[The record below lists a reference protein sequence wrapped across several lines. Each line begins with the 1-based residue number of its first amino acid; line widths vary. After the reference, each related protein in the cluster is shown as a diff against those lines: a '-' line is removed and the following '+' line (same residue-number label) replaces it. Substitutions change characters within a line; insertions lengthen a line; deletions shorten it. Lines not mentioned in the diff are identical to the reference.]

1 MAEEK
6 IYPFEEALEKLS
18 ALVEKMESGDLSLEE
33 SLKIF
38 EEGIKLSKDC
48 QNALTDA
55 EKKVQALLLEEDQT
69 NALDS
74 ENPERELKLRL
85 IRFSQNVSRNP

>member
-6 IYPFEEALEKLS
+6 IYPFEEALEKLNT
-18 ALVEKMESGDLSLEE
+18 LVEKMESGDLSLEE

-69 NALDS
+69 NTLDN
-74 ENPERELKLRL
+74 ENPER
-85 IRFSQNVSRNP
+85 

>member
-48 QNALTDA
+48 QNALSDA

-69 NALDS
+69 NALDT
-74 ENPERELKLRL
+74 ENPER
-85 IRFSQNVSRNP
+85 

>member
-48 QNALTDA
+48 QNALSDA
-55 EKKVQALLLEEDQT
+55 EKKVQALLLEEDKT
-69 NALDS
+69 NTLDS
-74 ENPERELKLRL
+74 ESPEK
-85 IRFSQNVSRNP
+85 

>member
-18 ALVEKMESGDLSLEE
+18 TLVEKMESGDLSLEE

-48 QNALTDA
+48 QNALSDA

-69 NALDS
+69 NTLDT
-74 ENPERELKLRL
+74 ENPER
-85 IRFSQNVSRNP
+85 

>member
-48 QNALTDA
+48 QNALSDA

-69 NALDS
+69 NGLDS
-74 ENPERELKLRL
+74 ENPER
-85 IRFSQNVSRNP
+85 

>member
-48 QNALTDA
+48 QNALSDA

-69 NALDS
+69 NTLDS
-74 ENPERELKLRL
+74 ESPEK
-85 IRFSQNVSRNP
+85 

>member
-48 QNALTDA
+48 QNALSDA
-55 EKKVQALLLEEDQT
+55 EKKVQALLLEEGQT

-74 ENPERELKLRL
+74 ESPER
-85 IRFSQNVSRNP
+85 

>member
-6 IYPFEEALEKLS
+6 IYPFEEALEKLG
-18 ALVEKMESGDLSLEE
+18 ALVEQMESGDLSLEE

-48 QNALTDA
+48 QNALSDA

-69 NALDS
+69 NAVDS
-74 ENPERELKLRL
+74 KKPER
-85 IRFSQNVSRNP
+85 

>member
-18 ALVEKMESGDLSLEE
+18 VLVEKMESGDLSLEE

-69 NALDS
+69 STLDN
-74 ENPERELKLRL
+74 ENPER
-85 IRFSQNVSRNP
+85 

>member
-6 IYPFEEALEKLS
+6 IYPCEEALEKLS
-18 ALVEKMESGDLSLEE
+18 ALVEQMESGDLSLEE

-48 QNALTDA
+48 QNALSDA
-55 EKKVQALLLEEDQT
+55 EKKVQTLLLEEDQNNT
-69 NALDS
+69 LDS
-74 ENPERELKLRL
+74 ENPER
-85 IRFSQNVSRNP
+85 

>member
-48 QNALTDA
+48 QNALSDA
-55 EKKVQALLLEEDQT
+55 EKKVQALLLEEAQT
-69 NALDS
+69 NALDT
-74 ENPERELKLRL
+74 ENPER
-85 IRFSQNVSRNP
+85 

>member
-48 QNALTDA
+48 QNALSDA
-55 EKKVQALLLEEDQT
+55 EKKVQALLLEEAQT

-74 ENPERELKLRL
+74 ENPER
-85 IRFSQNVSRNP
+85 

>member
-18 ALVEKMESGDLSLEE
+18 ALVEQMESGDLSLEE

-48 QNALTDA
+48 QNALSDA

-69 NALDS
+69 NTLDN
-74 ENPERELKLRL
+74 ENPER
-85 IRFSQNVSRNP
+85 

>member
-33 SLKIF
+33 SLKVF

-48 QNALTDA
+48 QNALSDA

-69 NALDS
+69 NALDT
-74 ENPERELKLRL
+74 ENPER
-85 IRFSQNVSRNP
+85 

>member
-69 NALDS
+69 NILDS
-74 ENPERELKLRL
+74 ENPER
-85 IRFSQNVSRNP
+85 

>member
-48 QNALTDA
+48 QNALSDA
-55 EKKVQALLLEEDQT
+55 EKKVQTLLLEEDQT
-69 NALDS
+69 NTLDS
-74 ENPERELKLRL
+74 ENPER
-85 IRFSQNVSRNP
+85 

>member
-1 MAEEK
+1 MEQ
-6 IYPFEEALEKLS
+6 
-18 ALVEKMESGDLSLEE
+18 MESGDLSLEE

-48 QNALTDA
+48 QNALSDA

-69 NALDS
+69 NTLDS
-74 ENPERELKLRL
+74 ENPER
-85 IRFSQNVSRNP
+85 

>member
-48 QNALTDA
+48 QNALSDA
-55 EKKVQALLLEEDQT
+55 EKKVRALLLEEDQT
-69 NALDS
+69 NALDT
-74 ENPERELKLRL
+74 ENPER
-85 IRFSQNVSRNP
+85 

>member
-48 QNALTDA
+48 QNALSDA

-74 ENPERELKLRL
+74 ENTER
-85 IRFSQNVSRNP
+85 

>member
-48 QNALTDA
+48 QNALSDA

-74 ENPERELKLRL
+74 ENPER
-85 IRFSQNVSRNP
+85 

>member
-69 NALDS
+69 NALDT
-74 ENPERELKLRL
+74 ENPER
-85 IRFSQNVSRNP
+85 

>member
-74 ENPERELKLRL
+74 ENPER
-85 IRFSQNVSRNP
+85 

>member
-1 MAEEK
+1 MAEDK

-18 ALVEKMESGDLSLEE
+18 ALVGKMESGDLTLEE

-48 QNALTDA
+48 QNALNDA
-55 EKKVQALLLEEDQT
+55 EKKVQALLLEEGQV

-74 ENPERELKLRL
+74 
-85 IRFSQNVSRNP
+85 

>member
-69 NALDS
+69 NTLDS
-74 ENPERELKLRL
+74 ENPGR
-85 IRFSQNVSRNP
+85 

>member
-6 IYPFEEALEKLS
+6 IYPFEKALEKLS

-48 QNALTDA
+48 QNALSDA

-69 NALDS
+69 NTLDN
-74 ENPERELKLRL
+74 ENPER
-85 IRFSQNVSRNP
+85 

>member
-48 QNALTDA
+48 QNALADA
-55 EKKVQALLLEEDQT
+55 EKKVQALSLEEDQT
-69 NALDS
+69 NTLDS
-74 ENPERELKLRL
+74 KNPER
-85 IRFSQNVSRNP
+85 